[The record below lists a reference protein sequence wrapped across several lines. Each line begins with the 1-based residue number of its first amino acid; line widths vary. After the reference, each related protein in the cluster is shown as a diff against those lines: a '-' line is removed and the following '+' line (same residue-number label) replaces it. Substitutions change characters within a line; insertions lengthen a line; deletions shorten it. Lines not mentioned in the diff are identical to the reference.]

1 MWHRQPS
8 QPPGSEVHGQA
19 NQPTN
24 HSGCDYYAIRIL
36 MYGLDKHLIFR
47 AWIIIIIYQW
57 MDGWMRKGEK
67 RKEPISKEHKTNVRL
82 YFYSSIQIR
91 IQWHPRSD
99 IEPLAKLWVPI
110 VLSDWMSVCLSI
122 CPSHSG
128 VCLTVNKHS
137 YPRLEIVRK
146 TYTQNCWFPV
156 PQAKSERASERGGR
170 ASYEKTSSY
179 QTWPPRRMRRRI
191 EDQLGID

>member
-57 MDGWMRKGEK
+57 MNGWMWREEK

-110 VLSDWMSVCLSI
+110 VLSDWMSLCLSI

-128 VCLTVNKHS
+128 VCLTVNKRSSSARDSQKDIHTKLLIPS
-137 YPRLEIVRK
+137 PTSKE
-146 TYTQNCWFPV
+146 W
-156 PQAKSERASERGGR
+156 ASEEEEDVLATKRHRRTKHDHHGGWWGGL
-170 ASYEKTSSY
+170 KTN
-179 QTWPPRRMRRRI
+179 
-191 EDQLGID
+191 LA

>member
-57 MDGWMRKGEK
+57 MDGWMWRGEK

-110 VLSDWMSVCLSI
+110 VLSDWMSVCLSVYLSI
-122 CPSHSG
+122 SLGCVSDCQQTLLSSARDSQKDIHTKLLIPSPTS
-128 VCLTVNKHS
+128 K
-137 YPRLEIVRK
+137 E
-146 TYTQNCWFPV
+146 W
-156 PQAKSERASERGGR
+156 ASEEEEDVLATKRHRRTKHDHHGGWGGL
-170 ASYEKTSSY
+170 KTN
-179 QTWPPRRMRRRI
+179 
-191 EDQLGID
+191 LA